1 MRRNVVVSGVL
12 IAVFA
17 LVVVVV
23 AFATRTSPGG
33 SDEEAA
39 STSSAVSVV
48 REDSHVLSDAGEGAP
63 VLVEFLDFECESCRA
78 AFPFVEQLRQEFA
91 GELTFVIRYFP
102 IPSHANAVNAAVAVD
117 AAAQQGKI
125 EEMYTRMYET
135 QTEWGEQQ
143 TSKADVFRGFAQ
155 EMGLD
160 MEAYDAAVADPA
172 TLERV
177 EADRQDGLAL
187 GVQGTPTFFLD
198 GELLQPASTEDF
210 RAQVDA
216 AVND

>member
-1 MRRNVVVSGVL
+1 M
-12 IAVFA
+12 
-17 LVVVVV
+17 
-23 AFATRTSPGG
+23 
-33 SDEEAA
+33 
-39 STSSAVSVV
+39 
-48 REDSHVLSDAGEGAP
+48 
-63 VLVEFLDFECESCRA
+63 
-78 AFPFVEQLRQEFA
+78 
-91 GELTFVIRYFP
+91 IRYFP

-160 MEAYDAAVADPA
+160 MEAYDSAVADPA

-177 EADRQDGLAL
+177 EQDRQDGLAL

>member
-1 MRRNVVVSGVL
+1 MRRNVIVSGVL

-91 GELTFVIRYFP
+91 GELTFVVRYFP
-102 IPSHANAVNAAVAVD
+102 IPSHANAVNAAVAVE

-143 TSKADVFRGFAQ
+143 TSKADVFRGFA
-155 EMGLD
+155 EDLGLD

-177 EADRQDGLAL
+177 EQDRQDGLAL